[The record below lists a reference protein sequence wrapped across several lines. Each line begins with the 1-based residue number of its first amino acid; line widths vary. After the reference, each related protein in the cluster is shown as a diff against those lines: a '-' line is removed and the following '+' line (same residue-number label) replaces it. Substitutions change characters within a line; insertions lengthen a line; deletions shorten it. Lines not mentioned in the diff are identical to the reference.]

1 MTKQVR
7 QFYQYLF
14 VIAIIGWQLQSYIMQ
29 LPLDGILGTSYLL
42 NYMMA
47 AGAFATLLKL
57 KNKHVDKLGFVSL
70 GGTLIKFVIFFL
82 VFDPLFKEDGET
94 TRSEFAIFFIP
105 YVCATILE
113 TVFLVRILNKQTD

>member
-1 MTKQVR
+1 MR
-7 QFYQYLF
+7 
-14 VIAIIGWQLQSYIMQ
+14 

-70 GGTLIKFVIFFL
+70 GGTLIKFVVFFL

>member
-1 MTKQVR
+1 MR
-7 QFYQYLF
+7 
-14 VIAIIGWQLQSYIMQ
+14 

-57 KNKHVDKLGFVSL
+57 KNKHVDKLGFISL
-70 GGTLIKFVIFFL
+70 GGTLIKFVVFFL

-94 TRSEFAIFFIP
+94 TRGEFAIFFIP

>member
-14 VIAIIGWQLQSYIMQ
+14 IVAIIGWQLQSYIMR

-94 TRSEFAIFFIP
+94 TRSEFAIFFFTTSTFCIRF
-105 YVCATILE
+105 AA
-113 TVFLVRILNKQTD
+113 FLSR

>member
-14 VIAIIGWQLQSYIMQ
+14 VIAIIGWQLQSYVMQ
-29 LPLDGILGTSYLL
+29 FPVAGILGTSYLL

-47 AGAFATLLKL
+47 AGTFATLLKI
-57 KNKHVDKLGFVSL
+57 KNKHVDKLGFISL
-70 GGTLIKFVIFFL
+70 GGTLIKFVVFFL

-105 YVCATILE
+105 YVCATVLE
-113 TVFLVRILNKQTD
+113 TAFLVRILNKQTD

>member
-1 MTKQVR
+1 MTKQAR

-14 VIAIIGWQLQSYIMQ
+14 IVAIIGWQLQSYIMQ
-29 LPLDGILGTSYLL
+29 LPLNGILGTSYLL

-47 AGAFATLLKL
+47 AAAFATLLKL

-82 VFDPLFKEDGET
+82 VFDPLFKKDGET